1 MKKII
6 AALLLVCM
14 TITLL
19 AGCGDGQIDAEKAQK
34 IVLEDLGVKADQ
46 VTMHTHITTY
56 ENQAC
61 YSIYVT
67 IGDETLEYI
76 INSETGEILVI
87 QESAHSH

>member
-1 MKKII
+1 MKKIV
-6 AALLLVCM
+6 ALLLVTCM
-14 TITLL
+14 AVALL
-19 AGCGDGQIDAEKAQK
+19 AGCGGAIDAEKAQK
-34 IVLEDLGVKADQ
+34 IVLKDLGVKADQ